1 MPWICP
7 NSNHST
13 NLHLSA
19 EICSNLQIGPRS
31 VSKSQFRSFA
41 KLSSNAVVSS
51 VPKLIFIITF
61 GLKRPPIYGE
71 HRERCIDLMGSP
83 TPPHLSSTFLF
94 LSTSSQFGLTNG
106 VKLDKVDS
114 NLNSLRD
121 STGFHVRR
129 GDHTRA
135 TRGDSEKVLWDFSGE
150 RDELWILSFVKILLE
165 PTYLEREEKSWNQ

>member
-1 MPWICP
+1 M
-7 NSNHST
+7 
-13 NLHLSA
+13 NLPQLKSFNKSSSVGRNLQQFANRSALCFEKPISIVCKTLVECRRVERA
-19 EICSNLQIGPRS
+19 EINIYNH
-31 VSKSQFRSFA
+31 FWA
-41 KLSSNAVVSS
+41 KTSPHLWRASREMHRFN
-51 VPKLIFIITF
+51 
-61 GLKRPPIYGE
+61 GLP
-71 HRERCIDLMGSP
+71 P

-135 TRGDSEKVLWDFSGE
+135 IRGDSEKVLWDFSGE
-150 RDELWILSFVKILLE
+150 RDELWILSFAEILLE